1 MEKKMSDIAVGV
13 YGIII
18 LLGLFLTGLEMAYC
32 MILVGF
38 VGFTFLMSFAA
49 ASNLV
54 VKDFFDT
61 FTTYSYTVIPLFIMM
76 GELAQNS
83 TIAKRLYV
91 GAHKWFGHIPGG
103 LAMTTVIGAT
113 AFKAMCGS
121 TLATVG
127 TFSGLAIP
135 EMDRYGYKKELSAG
149 TIASVSTIGMILP
162 PSTVLIIYGLQVEQS
177 IGRLFLAGILPALM
191 ISFLFMAV
199 IAGWVTWQPAIAPR
213 AESATWNERI
223 AAIPDGLIILVVFG
237 IVIGG
242 MITGF
247 FSPTEAGTIGTVA
260 VFVLA
265 LVRKEIN
272 SKMLVTSFRGS
283 LRTSIMTLMLIAGSS
298 IFGHFLAITEIPMIA
313 ANWTA
318 SLPVPRFLIMVI
330 IIAVYLVGG
339 SIMDDLAFMVLAT
352 PIFFPTVVNLGYDP
366 IWFGILICITLM
378 IGGIIPPIAIYV
390 FILGNITGLPFK
402 TIYKGVIPFL
412 SALIL
417 ALVIMFVFPDFAT
430 WLPNQLMGR

>member
-1 MEKKMSDIAVGV
+1 MSDIVVGIC
-13 YGIII
+13 GIIM
-18 LLGLFLTGLEMAYC
+18 LLALFLTGLEMAYC

-38 VGFTFLMSFAA
+38 VGFTFLMSFSA

-61 FTTYSYTVIPLFIMM
+61 FSTYSYTVIPLFIMM

-83 TIAKRLYV
+83 NIAKRLYV
-91 GAHKWFGHIPGG
+91 GAHRWFGHIPGG

-149 TIASVSTIGMILP
+149 TVASVSTIGMILP

-191 ISFLFMAV
+191 IALFFIVV
-199 IAGWVTWQPAIAPR
+199 IAGWVLWKPEIAPR
-213 AESATWNERI
+213 AEGATWRERI
-223 AAIPDGLIILVVFG
+223 AAIPDALVILVIFG

-260 VFVLA
+260 VFLLA
-265 LVRKEIN
+265 LVRREIG
-272 SKMLVTSFRGS
+272 SKMLVASFRGS
-283 LRTSIMTLMLIAGSS
+283 LRTSIMVLMLIAGSS

-313 ANWTA
+313 AEWTA
-318 SLPVPRFLIMVI
+318 SLPVPKSLIIVV
-330 IIAVYLVGG
+330 IIAVYLIGG

-366 IWFGILICITLM
+366 IWFGILICMTLM
-378 IGGIIPPIAIYV
+378 IGGIIPPVAIYV

-402 TIYKGVIPFL
+402 TIYKGVVPFL
-412 SALIL
+412 GALIVAL
-417 ALVIMFVFPDFAT
+417 AVMFVFPDFAP
-430 WLPNQLMGR
+430 WLPNQLMGK

>member
-1 MEKKMSDIAVGV
+1 MSDIAVGI
-13 YGIII
+13 YGIIV
-18 LLGLFLTGLEMAYC
+18 LLALFLTGLEMAYC

-38 VGFTFLMSFAA
+38 VGFTFLMSFSA

-83 TIAKRLYV
+83 NIAKRLYV

-103 LAMTTVIGAT
+103 LAMTTVMGAT

-149 TIASVSTIGMILP
+149 TVASVSTIGMILP

-191 ISFLFMAV
+191 ISFFFMVV
-199 IAGWVTWQPAIAPR
+199 IAGWVTLQPAVAPR
-213 AESATWNERI
+213 AEKVTWRERI
-223 AAIPDGLIILVVFG
+223 AAIPDALIILVIFG

-260 VFVLA
+260 VFLLA

-272 SKMLVTSFRGS
+272 AKMLVASFRGS

-318 SLPVPRFLIMVI
+318 ALPIPKFLIIVV

-352 PIFFPTVVNLGYDP
+352 PIFFPTVVTLGYDP
-366 IWFGILICITLM
+366 IWFGILICMTLM
-378 IGGIIPPIAIYV
+378 IGGIIPPVAIYV

-402 TIYKGVIPFL
+402 TIYKGVVPFL
-412 SALIL
+412 SALVVAL
-417 ALVIMFVFPDFAT
+417 AIMFIFPDFAV
-430 WLPNQLMGR
+430 WLPNQLMGK

>member
-1 MEKKMSDIAVGV
+1 MSDVSVGI
-13 YGIII
+13 YGIM
-18 LLGLFLTGLEMAYC
+18 LLLALFLTGLEMAYC

-38 VGFTFLMSFAA
+38 LGFTFLMSFPA
-49 ASNLV
+49 ASSLV
-54 VKDFFDT
+54 IKDFFDN
-61 FTTYSYTVIPLFIMM
+61 FTTYSYTVIPLFIIM
-76 GELAQNS
+76 GEFASNS
-83 TIAKRLYV
+83 NVAKRLYL
-91 GAHKWFGHIPGG
+91 GAHRWFGHIPGG
-103 LAMTTVIGAT
+103 LAMTTVAGAT

-127 TFSGLAIP
+127 TFSNLAMP

-162 PSTVLIIYGLQVEQS
+162 PSTVLIIYGLEVEQS
-177 IGRLFLAGILPALM
+177 IGRLFLAGIIPALM

-199 IAGWVTWQPAIAPR
+199 IVGWVSLRPAIAPR
-213 AESATWNERI
+213 AEKATWKERL
-223 AAIPDGLIILVVFG
+223 AVIPEALIVFIIFG

-260 VFVLA
+260 IFLLA
-265 LVRKEIN
+265 LIRREVTLH
-272 SKMLVTSFRGS
+272 MLIGSFNGA
-283 LRTSIMTLMLIAGSS
+283 LRTSIMVLMLIAGSA

-313 ANWTA
+313 AKWA
-318 SLPVPRFLIMVI
+318 STLPIPGSLIMLL
-330 IIAVYLVGG
+330 IIAIYLIGG

-352 PIFFPTVVNLGYDP
+352 PIFFPTAVQLGYDP
-366 IWFGILICITLM
+366 IWFGILICVTLM
-378 IGGIIPPIAIYV
+378 IGGIIPPVAIYV

-402 TIYKGVIPFL
+402 TIYKGVVPFL

-417 ALVIMFVFPDFAT
+417 ALLILF
-430 WLPNQLMGR
+430 L

>member
-1 MEKKMSDIAVGV
+1 MSDIAVGV
-13 YGIII
+13 YGILI
-18 LLGLFLTGLEMAYC
+18 LLALFLTGLEMAYC

-38 VGFTFLMSFAA
+38 VGFTFLMSFPA

-83 TIAKRLYV
+83 NIAKRLYV

-103 LAMTTVIGAT
+103 LAMTTVMGAT

-191 ISFLFMAV
+191 ISFFFMVV
-199 IAGWVTWQPAIAPR
+199 IAGWVTLQPAIAPR
-213 AESATWNERI
+213 AEKSTWRERV
-223 AAIPDGLIILVVFG
+223 AAIPDALIILLIFG

-265 LVRKEIN
+265 LVRREIN
-272 SKMLVTSFRGS
+272 SRMLVASFRGS

-298 IFGHFLAITEIPMIA
+298 IFGHFLAITEIPMLA
-313 ANWTA
+313 ASWTA
-318 SLPVPRFLIMVI
+318 SLPIPKFLIIVV
-330 IIAVYLVGG
+330 IIAVYLIGG

-366 IWFGILICITLM
+366 IWFGILICMTLM
-378 IGGIIPPIAIYV
+378 IGGIIPPVAIYV

-402 TIYKGVIPFL
+402 TIYKGVVPFL
-412 SALIL
+412 SALVVAL
-417 ALVIMFVFPDFAT
+417 AIMFIFPNFAI
-430 WLPNQLMGR
+430 WLPNLLMGK

>member
-1 MEKKMSDIAVGV
+1 MMSEVAVGI
-13 YGIII
+13 YSIIV
-18 LLGLFLTGLEMAYC
+18 LLVLFLTGLEMSYC
-32 MILVGF
+32 MVLVGF
-38 VGFTFLMSFAA
+38 VGFTFLMNFTA

-61 FTTYSYTVIPLFIMM
+61 FTTYSYTVIPLFIVM
-76 GELAQNS
+76 GEFAQNS
-83 TIAKRLYV
+83 NIAKRLYN

-103 LAMTTVIGAT
+103 LAMTTVVGAT

-149 TIASVSTIGMILP
+149 TVASVSTIGMILP
-162 PSTVLIIYGLQVEQS
+162 PSTVLIIYGLEVEQS

-191 ISFLFMAV
+191 ISAFFMAV
-199 IAGWVTWQPAIAPR
+199 IAGWVMWKPEIAPR
-213 AESATWNERI
+213 AEKGTWKERLEV
-223 AAIPDGLIILVVFG
+223 IPEALIILVVFG

-242 MITGF
+242 MMVGF

-260 VFVLA
+260 VFLLA
-265 LVRKEIN
+265 LTRREVN
-272 SKMLVTSFRGS
+272 SKMLTGSFRGA
-283 LRTSIMTLMLIAGSS
+283 LRTSIMTLMLIAGSN
-298 IFGHFLAITEIPMIA
+298 IFGHFLAITEIPTISASWA
-313 ANWTA
+313 AA
-318 SLPVPRFLIMVI
+318 LPISRTLVMVVI
-330 IIAVYLVGG
+330 ILIYLIGG

-352 PIFFPTVVNLGYDP
+352 PIFFPAVVQLGYDP

-402 TIYKGVIPFL
+402 TIYKGVVPFL
-412 SALIL
+412 SALVL
-417 ALVIMFVFPDFAT
+417 ALAIMFIFPEIAT
-430 WLPNQLMGR
+430 WLPNRLMGR

>member
-1 MEKKMSDIAVGV
+1 MSDTAVGI
-13 YGIII
+13 YGIIV
-18 LLGLFLTGLEMAYC
+18 LLALFLTGLEMAYC

-38 VGFTFLMSFAA
+38 FGFIFLMSFSA
-49 ASNLV
+49 ASGLV

-76 GELAQNS
+76 GEFASHSN
-83 TIAKRLYV
+83 IAKRLYV

-103 LAMTTVIGAT
+103 LAMTTVAGAT

-127 TFSGLAIP
+127 TFSNLAMP
-135 EMDRYGYKKELSAG
+135 EMDRYGYRKELSAG

-177 IGRLFLAGILPALM
+177 IGRLFLAGIIPALA
-191 ISFLFMAV
+191 IAFLFMLV
-199 IAGWVTWQPAIAPR
+199 IAGWVSMKPAIAPR
-213 AESATWNERI
+213 AEKAGWKQRF
-223 AAIPDGLIILVVFG
+223 AVIPDALIVLFIFG

-260 VFVLA
+260 IFLLA
-265 LVRKEIN
+265 LARREVSSR
-272 SKMLVTSFRGS
+272 MLMGSFKGA
-283 LRTSIMTLMLIAGSS
+283 LRTSIMVLMLIAGST
-298 IFGHFLAITEIPMIA
+298 IFGHFLAVTEIPMIA
-313 ANWTA
+313 AKWA
-318 SLPVPRFLIMVI
+318 SSLPVPGWVIMVLI
-330 IIAVYLVGG
+330 VVIYLIGG

-352 PIFFPTVVNLGYDP
+352 PIFFPTAIQLGYDP
-366 IWFGILICITLM
+366 IWFGILICVTLM
-378 IGGIIPPIAIYV
+378 IGGVIPPVAIYV

-412 SALIL
+412 AALVL
-417 ALVIMFVFPDFAT
+417 ALLLLFIFPQLAL
-430 WLPNQLMGR
+430 WLPQVLMGQG

>member
-1 MEKKMSDIAVGV
+1 MSDIVVGIC
-13 YGIII
+13 GIIM
-18 LLGLFLTGLEMAYC
+18 LLALFLTGLEMAYC

-38 VGFTFLMSFAA
+38 VGFTFLMSFSA

-83 TIAKRLYV
+83 NIAKRLYV
-91 GAHKWFGHIPGG
+91 GAHRWFGHIPGG

-149 TIASVSTIGMILP
+149 TVASVSTIGMILP

-191 ISFLFMAV
+191 ISLFFIVV
-199 IAGWVTWQPAIAPR
+199 IAGWVLWKPEIAPR
-213 AESATWNERI
+213 AEGATWRERI
-223 AAIPDGLIILVVFG
+223 AAIPDALVILVIFG

-260 VFVLA
+260 VFLLA
-265 LVRKEIN
+265 LVRREIS
-272 SKMLVTSFRGS
+272 SKMLVASFRGS
-283 LRTSIMTLMLIAGSS
+283 LRTSIMVLMLIAGSS

-313 ANWTA
+313 AEWTA
-318 SLPVPRFLIMVI
+318 SLPVPKSLIIVV
-330 IIAVYLVGG
+330 IIAVYLIGG

-366 IWFGILICITLM
+366 IWFGILICMTLM
-378 IGGIIPPIAIYV
+378 IGGIIPPVAIYV

-402 TIYKGVIPFL
+402 TIYKGVVPFL
-412 SALIL
+412 GALIVAL
-417 ALVIMFVFPDFAT
+417 AVMFVFPDFAP
-430 WLPNQLMGR
+430 WLPNQLMGK

>member
-1 MEKKMSDIAVGV
+1 MSDVSVGI
-13 YGIII
+13 YGII
-18 LLGLFLTGLEMAYC
+18 LLLTLFLTGLEMAYC

-38 VGFTFLMSFAA
+38 LGFTFLMTFPA
-49 ASNLV
+49 ASSLV
-54 VKDFFDT
+54 VKDFFDN
-61 FTTYSYTVIPLFIMM
+61 FTTYSYTVIPLFIIM
-76 GELAQNS
+76 GEFASNS
-83 TIAKRLYV
+83 NVAKRLYL

-103 LAMTTVIGAT
+103 LAMTTVAGAT

-127 TFSGLAIP
+127 TFSNLAMP

-162 PSTVLIIYGLQVEQS
+162 PSTVLIIYGLEVEQS
-177 IGRLFLAGILPALM
+177 IGRLFLAGIVPALM

-199 IAGWVTWQPAIAPR
+199 IVAWVSLRPAIAPR
-213 AESATWNERI
+213 AEKATWKERM
-223 AAIPDGLIILVVFG
+223 AVIPEALIVFVIFG

-260 VFVLA
+260 IFLLA
-265 LVRKEIN
+265 LMRREVTPR
-272 SKMLVTSFRGS
+272 MLIGSFKGA
-283 LRTSIMTLMLIAGSS
+283 LRTSIMVLMLIAGSA

-313 ANWTA
+313 AKWA
-318 SLPVPRFLIMVI
+318 SSLPVPGSVIMLL
-330 IIAVYLVGG
+330 IIAIYLIGG

-352 PIFFPTVVNLGYDP
+352 PIFFPTAVQLGYDP
-366 IWFGILICITLM
+366 IWFGILICVTLM
-378 IGGIIPPIAIYV
+378 IGGIIPPVAIYV

-402 TIYKGVIPFL
+402 TIYKGVVPFL
-412 SALIL
+412 SALVL
-417 ALVIMFVFPDFAT
+417 ALLILFLFPQVAL
-430 WLPNQLMGR
+430 WLPNLFMGKG

>member
-1 MEKKMSDIAVGV
+1 MSDTAVGI

-18 LLGLFLTGLEMAYC
+18 LLALFLTGLEMAYC

-38 VGFTFLMSFAA
+38 FGFIFLMSFPA
-49 ASNLV
+49 ASGLV
-54 VKDFFDT
+54 VKDFFDA

-76 GELAQNS
+76 GEFASHSN
-83 TIAKRLYV
+83 IAKRLYV

-103 LAMTTVIGAT
+103 LAMTTVAGAT

-127 TFSGLAIP
+127 TFSGLAMP
-135 EMDRYGYKKELSAG
+135 EMDRYNYRKELSAG

-177 IGRLFLAGILPALM
+177 IGRLFLAGIVPALM
-191 ISFLFMAV
+191 IAFLFMGV
-199 IAGWVTWQPAIAPR
+199 IAGWVSLKPAIAPR
-213 AESATWNERI
+213 AGKAGWKERF
-223 AAIPDGLIILVVFG
+223 AVIPDALIVLLVFA

-260 VFVLA
+260 IFLLA
-265 LVRKEIN
+265 LIRGEVSSR
-272 SKMLVTSFRGS
+272 MLMGSFKGA
-283 LRTSIMTLMLIAGSS
+283 LRTSIMVLMLIAGST
-298 IFGHFLAITEIPMIA
+298 IFGHFLAVTEIPMI
-313 ANWTA
+313 TA
-318 SLPVPRFLIMVI
+318 KWASSLPVPGWLIMVLI
-330 IIAVYLVGG
+330 VVIYLIGG

-352 PIFFPTVVNLGYDP
+352 PIFFPTAMELGYDP
-366 IWFGILICITLM
+366 IWFGILICVTLM
-378 IGGIIPPIAIYV
+378 IGGVIPPVAIYV

-412 SALIL
+412 SALVL
-417 ALVIMFVFPDFAT
+417 ALLLLFTFPQIAL
-430 WLPNQLMGR
+430 WLPNMLMGQG

>member
-1 MEKKMSDIAVGV
+1 MSDTAVGI
-13 YGIII
+13 YGIFI
-18 LLGLFLTGLEMAYC
+18 LLALFLTGLEMAYC

-83 TIAKRLYV
+83 NIAKRLYV

-103 LAMTTVIGAT
+103 LAMTTVMGAT

-149 TIASVSTIGMILP
+149 TVASVSTIGMILP

-191 ISFLFMAV
+191 ISFFFMFV
-199 IAGWVTWQPAIAPR
+199 IAGWVTLQPAIAPR
-213 AESATWNERI
+213 AERATWRERI
-223 AAIPDGLIILVVFG
+223 AAIPDALIILVIFG

-247 FSPTEAGTIGTVA
+247 FSPTESGTIGTVS
-260 VFVLA
+260 VFLLA

-272 SKMLVTSFRGS
+272 SKMLMNSFRGS

-313 ANWTA
+313 ADWTA
-318 SLPVPRFLIMVI
+318 SLPVPKFLIMVVI
-330 IIAVYLVGG
+330 IGVYLLGG

-366 IWFGILICITLM
+366 IWFGILICMTLM
-378 IGGIIPPIAIYV
+378 IGGIIPPVAIYV

-402 TIYKGVIPFL
+402 TIYKGVVPFL

-417 ALVIMFVFPDFAT
+417 ALAIMFIFPDFAV
-430 WLPNQLMGR
+430 WLPNRLMGK